1 LVEILLFHVN
11 RLNRLHTFIFTGAE
25 AMPGHN
31 LANGTEGPP
40 AAGHGQV
47 QRLVPT
53 CNQWVFAEIR
63 AVSSTS
69 RPAVVASA
77 I

>member
-1 LVEILLFHVN
+1 MKILFFHFN
-11 RLNRLHTFIFTGAE
+11 RLNRLHTFIFTGAV

-31 LANGTEGPP
+31 LADRTERPP
-40 AAGHGQV
+40 AADHGQV

-53 CNQWVFAEIR
+53 CNHWVFAEIR

-69 RPAVVASA
+69 RPAVGASA